1 LLTSSQLGCRQR
13 MPGLQ
18 ISNGIARVTPASSV
32 PGNALNEAHRD
43 ALRDMLAG
51 AVSFDEPLAP
61 KTSMRVGGPAAAFA
75 TVKDINTLA
84 ALLKWATRES
94 VAWTMLGLG
103 SNVLVSDAGFP
114 GLVIRL
120 GGEFTRIAVTKTR
133 LRAGGAAPIVSV
145 CREAARAGLAGA
157 EALVGIPGTIGGAVR
172 MNAGTKVEIGDL
184 VRRIEVIVAGEDAQT
199 YTLPEFAY
207 RTSTLDR
214 RTVVCAAEL
223 ELREG
228 DTSSVQAELR
238 RHIERRNATQPLELP
253 NSGSIFRNPAGDYA
267 ARLIESAGCKGLRIG
282 GAQVSE
288 KHANF
293 IVNRGGATCADVLAL
308 IEEMRE
314 TVKRTHGV
322 DLELEVHIL

>member
-1 LLTSSQLGCRQR
+1 
-13 MPGLQ
+13 
-18 ISNGIARVTPASSV
+18 
-32 PGNALNEAHRD
+32 
-43 ALRDMLAG
+43 
-51 AVSFDEPLAP
+51 
-61 KTSMRVGGPAAAFA
+61 MRVGGPAAAFA
-75 TVKDINTLA
+75 TVKDVNTLV
-84 ALLKWATRES
+84 ALLKFCTRES
-94 VAWTMLGLG
+94 ITWTVLGLG
-103 SNVLVSDAGFP
+103 SNVLVNDAGFS

-120 GGEFTRIAVTKTR
+120 GGDFTRVTVTKTM
-133 LRAGGAAPIVSV
+133 LRAGGAAPIVAL

-157 EALVGIPGTIGGAVR
+157 EALVGIPGTVGGAVR
-172 MNAGTKVEIGDL
+172 MNAGTQVEIGDL
-184 VRRIEVIVAGEDAQT
+184 VRRIEVIVAGEDVQT

-207 RTSTLDR
+207 RSSTLDS

-223 ELREG
+223 ELRQG
-228 DTSSVQAELR
+228 DTPTVQAELL

-253 NSGSIFRNPAGDYA
+253 NSGSIFRNPPGDYA
-267 ARLIESAGCKGLRIG
+267 ARLIESAGCKGLRMG

-308 IEEMRE
+308 IDEVRE

>member
-1 LLTSSQLGCRQR
+1 

-18 ISNGIARVTPASSV
+18 TSNDVARVSSAAKV
-32 PGNALNEAHRD
+32 PGQALTAAHRE
-43 ALRDMLAG
+43 ALRELLG
-51 AVSFDEPLAP
+51 TGVSFDEPLAP

-75 TVKDINTLA
+75 TVKDVTKLA
-84 ALLKWATRES
+84 ALLKFCARES
-94 VAWTMLGLG
+94 LAWTVLGLG

-114 GLVIRL
+114 GLIVRL
-120 GGEFTRIAVTKTR
+120 GGDFTRITVTKTM
-133 LRAGGAAPIVSV
+133 LRAGGAAPIVAV

-157 EALVGIPGTIGGAVR
+157 EALVGIPGTVGGAVR

-184 VRRIEVIVAGEDAQT
+184 VRRIEVIVAGKDAQT
-199 YTLPEFAY
+199 HTLPEFRY
-207 RTSTLDR
+207 RSSTLDP

-223 ELREG
+223 ELRQG
-228 DTSSVQAELR
+228 DTTTVQAELLH
-238 RHIERRNATQPLELP
+238 HIERRNATQPLELP
-253 NSGSIFRNPAGDYA
+253 NSGSIFRNPPGDFA
-267 ARLIESAGCKGLRIG
+267 ARLIESAGCKGLRMG

-308 IEEMRE
+308 IEEVRE

-322 DLELEVHIL
+322 ELELEVHIL